1 MKPLKLCLLILT
13 LSSLSAIKLFAQE
26 TNLEVQFESRL
37 ETVLILNI
45 DPESNIEFRIEE
57 VNEHLYQITEQ
68 PDDIY
73 FSVESTGNWNLS
85 IASENPYFVGISD
98 SSQKIPVDFLG
109 FSVESLGTNW
119 DNGLFSNIANYSRDT
134 TLSLSNDKITVLT
147 NGRRG
152 NIGGA
157 EKNNFVL
164 RWKFVFEDEQA
175 KIKRF
180 DKMAVKA
187 DNYRGNFYIILSETQ
202 SPSQ

>member
-119 DNGLFSNIANYSRDT
+119 DNGLFSNIAN
-134 TLSLSNDKITVLT
+134 
-147 NGRRG
+147 
-152 NIGGA
+152 
-157 EKNNFVL
+157 
-164 RWKFVFEDEQA
+164 
-175 KIKRF
+175 
-180 DKMAVKA
+180 
-187 DNYRGNFYIILSETQ
+187 
-202 SPSQ
+202 